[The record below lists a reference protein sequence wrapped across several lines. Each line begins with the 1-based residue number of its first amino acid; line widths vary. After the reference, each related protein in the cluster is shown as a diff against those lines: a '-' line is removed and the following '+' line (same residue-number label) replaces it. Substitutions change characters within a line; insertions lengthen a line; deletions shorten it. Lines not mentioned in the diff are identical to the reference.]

1 MEGAN
6 YEGPDRLSLKILMRC
21 EALMARLVVH
31 RVPPRDELLYDLPLL
46 FCSSL
51 SNVRKYTRRYKF
63 LCWNKGCMY
72 LFSTIVLS
80 PSSEL

>member
-51 SNVRKYTRRYKF
+51 RAQIYEKIQIP
-63 LCWNKGCMY
+63 L
-72 LFSTIVLS
+72 L
-80 PSSEL
+80 E